1 MKYNF
6 DDLFCPNRLSLRRYI
21 RVCGADMVNSGA
33 SDTSNS
39 RNYILCVY
47 YMMVKP
53 HIALYSTFPGVEC
66 IQKVY
71 RNFSTTEGEL
81 CF

>member
-1 MKYNF
+1 
-6 DDLFCPNRLSLRRYI
+6 
-21 RVCGADMVNSGA
+21 MVNSGA

-47 YMMVKP
+47 YMMVNP

-66 IQKVY
+66 IQKLFN